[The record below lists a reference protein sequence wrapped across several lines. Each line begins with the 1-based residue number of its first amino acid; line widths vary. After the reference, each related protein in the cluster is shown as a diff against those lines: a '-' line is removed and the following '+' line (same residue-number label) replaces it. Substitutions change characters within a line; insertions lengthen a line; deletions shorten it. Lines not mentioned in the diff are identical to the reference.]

1 MGIRTIAILAALA
14 LVGALWW
21 VASGE
26 TRVATEESLERAAPL
41 QTSRTPDRPVDLIEP
56 APTVATGD
64 GRSSASAE
72 PLPVETEPEARE
84 VNEAETSRPAT
95 ATLFQHATHDAVFP
109 GLSWIVGVGLTDAGR
124 AFQDDEASAVDV
136 PEGYALVL
144 YTDPGGGGQRTTIA
158 AGLHNLA
165 PYGFNDCVSSA
176 RLVRADGT
184 SVGVHV
190 GSSQH
195 VLLYEH
201 ALDSGPEP
209 GLVWTLR
216 LPADRGSRLF
226 TAVARDIED
235 NSASA
240 LLVPPHHEVTLFDE
254 PDGRG
259 RALVLGPGSYDL
271 EVMGFNDRASS
282 VRVRRMED
290 DE

>member
-1 MGIRTIAILAALA
+1 MDLRTIAILAALA
-14 LVGALWW
+14 LAGALWW
-21 VASGE
+21 AASGE
-26 TRVATEESLERAAPL
+26 SRVATGKTLERAAAL
-41 QTSRTPDRPVDLIEP
+41 QPGGTPDRAVELIELT
-56 APTVATGD
+56 PTVAAGD

-72 PLPVETEPEARE
+72 PSLVETEPESRE
-84 VNEAETSRPAT
+84 VNEAKTSHPAT
-95 ATLFQHATHDAVFP
+95 ATLYQHATHDALFP

-124 AFQDDEASAVDV
+124 AFRDDEASAVDV
-136 PEGYALVL
+136 PEDHVLVL

-165 PYGFNDCVSSA
+165 PYGFNDRVSSA
-176 RLVRADGT
+176 HLVHADQAA
-184 SVGVHV
+184 VGVHA

-201 ALDSGPEP
+201 TLDSGPEP

-226 TAVARDIED
+226 AAVARDIED
-235 NSASA
+235 NAASA
-240 LLVPPHHEVTLFDE
+240 LLVPPRHEVTLFDE

-271 EVMGFNDRASS
+271 EVMGFNDRTSS
-282 VRVRRMED
+282 VRVRRMENG
-290 DE
+290 E